1 MSNSI
6 LLHANETWNI
16 QEHNVKIPLRYSET
30 SEEKK
35 KIKVTVQQTAYT
47 YEVASNNSVVVES
60 NNNEVIVS
68 SDVNTEIGQLEEEY
82 IKYLPKFSPDSLANE
97 IANTPNTG
105 AILYIID
112 KSGAVKAITNDF
124 FLLALSM
131 SFKEKAQL
139 MENFDSSTV
148 SFFGDSIKIYSFS
161 CATVDAGSL
170 NNLTPYEYMK
180 QTSIL
185 ALYENMLRGSKL
197 LENEHTAVM
206 VVNNHR
212 IEGYPLN
219 MQIGYS
225 SADGKSTQF
234 QMTWVIKNHTYNIK
248 NTSFDNTYTVQSGTV
263 KATLIYK
270 LLHKKIELPMQANEL
285 GEYTLKEILNLSN
298 INKVQAEKIKT
309 TLLSIITE
317 IGWDEV
323 LAALTNTITDNP
335 TEIGRGKQIYMV
347 DYSKSITN
355 YYNQLVELYITEVT
369 NGKQK

>member
-1 MSNSI
+1 MSSLINLNLNKKWST
-6 LLHANETWNI
+6 EEDSPNI
-16 QEHNVKIPLRYSET
+16 PYRSNYSEQ
-30 SEEKK
+30 KQK
-35 KIKVTVQQTAYT
+35 QKNKVIVQQTAFT
-47 YEVASNNSVVVES
+47 YEVSSNNSVVVES
-60 NNNEVIVS
+60 NNNEAIVS
-68 SDVNTEIGQLEEEY
+68 SGVDTEIGQLEEEY

-248 NTSFDNTYTVQSGTV
+248 NTSFTDTYTVRIGTDRA
-263 KATLIYK
+263 KLLYK
-270 LLHKKIELPMQANEL
+270 LLHIKIKIPEVGGGES
-285 GEYTLKEILNLSN
+285 EYTLKEILGLGS
-298 INKVQAEKIKT
+298 INKAQAEKIKT
-309 TLLSIITE
+309 DLLGIIDTE
-317 IGWDEV
+317 GDDGLI
-323 LAALTNTITDNP
+323 ALTKTISENP
-335 TEIGRGKQIYMV
+335 TEIGRENTVFII

-369 NGKQK
+369 NGKQN